1 MKTTDN
7 RTLSLLVA
15 LGLLTVC
22 GVGCKKSNAGIDPKP
37 DEKLVAAMRKNEAA
51 GAAGGAAAG
60 GATGWGTL
68 KGRFTYN
75 GAPPPILPMNVA
87 VTPDCG
93 VKQIPIEAIRV
104 DPSSKGLRDVVIYAR
119 KVSRVTPDYES
130 GPKKDVYFDQ
140 KECRYLSH
148 VAASTLKDRFVIL
161 NGDSATHNSK
171 GSPGNGNPD
180 YNGLIPAKTTAE
192 SPAGQLVPA
201 FKKATPFPYDVT
213 CAIHPWMKAYHIVR
227 NDPYVAVTAENGEFT
242 IENLPAG
249 EEIEFQVWHE
259 KGAGEKGGLK
269 AKAEWSSAG
278 RFKMKIPENETAT
291 LDVVVE
297 PSALLQ

>member
-22 GVGCKKSNAGIDPKP
+22 GVGCSKSNAGIDPKP

-87 VTPDCG
+87 ITPDCG

-130 GPKKDVYFDQ
+130 APAKPAYFDQ
-140 KECRYLSH
+140 KECRYLEH
-148 VAASTLKDRFVIL
+148 VFASTVKQEFIIL
-161 NGDSATHNSK
+161 NADAATHNSK
-171 GSPGNGNPD
+171 GSPGNNNPD
-180 YNGLIPAKTTAE
+180 YNSLIPAKTVAG
-192 SPAGQLVPA
+192 SPSEFKYK
-201 FKKATPFPYDVT
+201 FKKKIDKPYDVT

-242 IENLPAG
+242 IEKLPAG
-249 EEIEFQVWHE
+249 EVIEFQVWHE
-259 KGAGEKGGLK
+259 KGTGTDGGLT
-269 AKAEWSSAG
+269 AMPDWSSAG
-278 RFKMKIPENETAT
+278 RFKLTIAENEIKT
-291 LDVVVE
+291 LDVTVE
-297 PSALLQ
+297 PSALGQ